1 METLF
6 FIFIVIILI
15 IGLICMQNKKENMG
29 GDPIADL
36 KLENKFRDDQ
46 IDYYRKKNQ
55 DIHTNC
61 AESKFIELTNNKKRF
76 KKVGVCDFFTG
87 KNVKENFY
95 AGDVVPMEASK
106 YTEEI
111 ETCKH
116 LNQSLQ
122 KSIDTSTTLPSIIK
136 KIQQIPEFKQIESR
150 DNSEDD
156 KGCGYCYN
164 KDGVAG
170 EILYGDSLGPYK
182 NVRTGNVCET
192 WIKPG
197 DLRRGG
203 GTDIKNNMWRSKD
216 DPEKME
222 FGGNQGVIDDSIK
235 LHEQQIC
242 SKVQNCGDLDGEKK
256 ICGWCYMGRKGDGK
270 GEGMVAMVDAE
281 GKKIG
286 ETKYMDD
293 YCPWPGEVSRSGK
306 PTKQWTGPTEG
317 SAWLKEQANQDYSAA
332 DIQKIDLQ
340 LQQDKINQLTAKKN
354 NDALTPKERNMS
366 SKMIKYVEN
375 TMRFIMNFGKQS
387 KTKGDGFGETYKQ
400 WKEKTKATRGSDEN
414 NQFLY
419 KCGQNTPATKDNI
432 FFLHSYNGLSEEQKV
447 ILKGLHETHEF
458 FKKCHT
464 NMSILGKKITL
475 NDNEEL
481 ITKCHQL
488 SNILNKTGNE
498 KLKKLFFTLDLSKD
512 KSGCLENCQLT
523 AGKTIYDST
532 NKIFKNW
539 WSSDTADPKCKELTL
554 TEILS
559 LTGSSKT
566 VTKLEKEIES
576 APTVENSSCCQDEWD
591 SVAQKF
597 KKCSESSKPS
607 QEYCKGGCQEN
618 VTEDVCKLYAQDLG
632 LDITD
637 ENVYNNKAFVNQGY
651 PFGCSTNY
659 EGTHVVYVEK
669 LREDDITNRAEA
681 KTTVKKKTDILNDK
695 KTYQRDIAIPSAE
708 GHIRQADSKNSD
720 IAYTKRAITYYKDKI
735 DRMQSEINRIRH
747 YNKKSYR
754 EPYRQYYNARV
765 WKRNKYKK
773 RSFWGRTYW
782 VGGYVN
788 IRRSRLRYRTKWYL
802 PSNEKRKIDSKERTI
817 DHYKR
822 RKDYWKTRRDVYIGV
837 KTGHETASKNIRFNA
852 QQDVTTAETDLA
864 NANGPETDFKT
875 PVQQG
880 ENRTTRYSV
889 CGLSNNDG
897 IDYPTQTAKM
907 FRHDPDTGLRENI
920 NGWAKIVNREKEIT
934 SFEHLIKVW
943 LNSKINVDRTAEY
956 KKTIESVW
964 DIFIEMAKTK
974 NPGLFV
980 KEAALAKKQVL
991 GNSPLNDENKLE
1003 KLKPYEIAVLGA
1015 EEIEGMP
1022 DKKGIRQTQTGWRH
1036 TVVDGQRKMGQRLM
1050 TSNDEC
1056 TALDDKFPCFK
1067 NWQGNK
1073 DKDGKTPT
1081 DQGYDPAKPMGHSD
1095 ECYNELWHTQT
1106 MKNFETGT
1114 YDGDSCYTKTK
1125 QVGFKT
1131 QMAKPFT
1138 KYPGKT
1144 EQDTLI
1150 PYTIKVMNKQPIPS
1164 VKMDIE
1170 RIRKV
1175 ADTSNQYEPIYSLN
1189 NVSDKPAEHSIFED
1203 DEGKKIKINEEARQ
1217 INRSAKVAALACY
1230 GEEPTFDDGNKDARG
1245 NANAN
1250 VPFACKD
1257 RFRDEDKNFPRPKKC
1272 LDYYWEKNTKN
1283 IPAFANESYD
1293 STNTFKDTTSWNRGK
1308 NFHIL
1313 DKGYNPYP
1321 PGNDTYGKVWG
1332 NANED
1337 KDKFEDKIHYKSDN
1351 TTLNNDLKKMIK
1363 YIEDFGDNPRNASD
1377 YDKYLYFKRS
1387 VFETINEHEDA
1398 IWEYLKAEE
1407 KVKTGSSYSIGQD
1420 GKPWVKMCWG
1430 DFKDALLLEYRD
1442 TKNKIKEDGDG
1453 TLNLKDAPDLK
1464 NIIEDDGRA
1473 TSGHAKNMS
1482 LYRKVIKTDDKFKYN
1497 PGFGKINVGG
1507 RMKFEL
1513 DYPTSITEKLYNKTW
1528 FPFWRFFMFLPNEGV
1543 KYYRRVEFNRNE
1555 KTQHDKTKAR
1565 GKSFQSSRVNLSACK
1580 AKVSGNIDYTFVQ
1593 TNSDCTGCYKQNGK
1607 IYFGT
1612 KQNQTSCSGKQIL
1625 N

>member
-1 METLF
+1 
-6 FIFIVIILI
+6 
-15 IGLICMQNKKENMG
+15 MG
-29 GDPIADL
+29 GDSIVDL
-36 KLENKFRDDQ
+36 KLENQFRDDQ
-46 IDYYRKKNQ
+46 IDYYKKQNE
-55 DIHTNC
+55 DIVQTNC
-61 AESKFIELTNNKKRF
+61 DESKFYKLKNNKTGF
-76 KKVGVCDFFTG
+76 KEIGVCDFFTG
-87 KNVKENFY
+87 RNVKENFY
-95 AGDVVPMEASK
+95 AGDVVSMEASK

-136 KIQQIPEFKQIESR
+136 KIQQIPEFKQIESK

-182 NVRTGNVCET
+182 NVKTGNVCEN

-203 GTDIKNNMWRSKD
+203 GVDITNNKWRSKD

-222 FGGNQGVIDDSIK
+222 FGGNQGVINDSIK

-242 SKVQNCGDLDGEKK
+242 SRVQDCSDLDGEKK

-270 GEGMVAMVDAE
+270 GEGMVAMVDPNDPT
-281 GKKIG
+281 KKIG

-293 YCPWPGEVSRSGK
+293 YCPWPGEVGRNGK

-317 SAWLKEQANQDYSAA
+317 SAWLKEQTNQDYSAA

-340 LQQDKINQLTAKKN
+340 LQQDKINQLRAKTN

-366 SKMIKYVEN
+366 SKMIKYVEKK
-375 TMRFIMNFGKQS
+375 MRFIMNFGKQS
-387 KTKGDGFGETYKQ
+387 KTKGDGFVETYKR

-488 SNILNKTGNE
+488 SNILNKTENKE
-498 KLKKLFFTLDLSKD
+498 LKKLFFTLDLSKD

-523 AGKTIYDST
+523 VGEPVYDPK
-532 NKIFKNW
+532 NRIFKNW
-539 WSSDTADPKCKELTL
+539 WAPDNNGLKCEKLSL

-559 LTGSSKT
+559 LTGSLKEEDDL
-566 VTKLEKEIES
+566 KKEIET

-591 SVAQKF
+591 SVAKKF

-637 ENVYNNKAFVNQGY
+637 KNVYDVTKKVSRGY
-651 PFGCSTNY
+651 PYGCSTNY
-659 EGTHVVYVEK
+659 EGSHVVYVSPPIGG
-669 LREDDITNRAEA
+669 EDDILDRAQLNTN
-681 KTTVKKKTDILNDK
+681 VKEVSDK
-695 KTYQRDIAIPSAE
+695 RDIAYDNAAKQITEAE
-708 GHIRQADSKNSD
+708 RHERSMNSKDGDIAHADRKINQWQNQMDRTRSD
-720 IAYTKRAITYYKDKI
+720 I
-735 DRMQSEINRIRH
+735 NWIRH
-747 YNKKSYR
+747 HKKKSYSQ
-754 EPYRQYYNARV
+754 PYTQYYNAKIWTNR
-765 WKRNKYKK
+765 KK
-773 RSFWGRTYW
+773 RKWSFWRGYYW
-782 VGGYVN
+782 VGGY
-788 IRRSRLRYRTKWYL
+788 IYRRRSRRKYRTKYYL
-802 PSNEKRKIDSKERTI
+802 PFSQQMKITSKEITFGT
-817 DHYKR
+817 YKGYR
-822 RKDYWKTRRDVYIGV
+822 DTWKTRKVGYTDV
-837 KTGHETASKNIRFNA
+837 KTGHR
-852 QQDVTTAETDLA
+852 TTATKKRKDAEKEKSDADDAVA
-864 NANGPETDFKT
+864 NEKGPEYPFVN
-875 PVQQG
+875 PAQQG

-907 FRHDPDTGLRENI
+907 FRHDPDPGLRENI
-920 NGWAKIVNREKEIT
+920 NDWAKMINREKEIT

-943 LNSKINVDRTAEY
+943 LNSKINVDRTGVY
-956 KKTIESVW
+956 KKTIENVW

-980 KEAALAKKQVL
+980 KEAALVKKQVL
-991 GNSPLNDENKLE
+991 GNSPLNDGNKVE
-1003 KLKPYEIAVLGA
+1003 KLKPYEISVLGA

-1022 DKKGIRQTQTGWRH
+1022 NKNGIRETQTGWRH
-1036 TVVDGQRKMGQRLM
+1036 TAVDGQTKMGQRLM

-1056 TALDDKFPCFK
+1056 KALDDKFPCFK

-1114 YDGDSCYTKTK
+1114 FDEKSCYTRTK
-1125 QVGFKT
+1125 QVGFKR
-1131 QMAKPFT
+1131 QMSKPFT

-1189 NVSDKPAEHSIFED
+1189 NVSDIKTEHNIFED

-1217 INRSAKVAALACY
+1217 INRSAKLAALACY
-1230 GEEPTFDDGNKDARG
+1230 GEEPTFNDGNKDARG
-1245 NANAN
+1245 VANAN

-1257 RFRDEDKNFPRPKKC
+1257 RFRDKDKNFPRPKKC

-1293 STNTFKDTTSWNRGK
+1293 KDNTFKDTTSWNRGK

-1332 NANED
+1332 NANES
-1337 KDKFEDKIHYKSDN
+1337 KDKFEDKIHYESDN

-1363 YIEDFGDNPRNASD
+1363 YIEDFNGGNAIPRNASD

-1398 IWEYLKAEE
+1398 IWEYLKAEK
-1407 KVKTGSSYSIGQD
+1407 KVKMGSSYSIGQD

-1442 TKNKIKEDGDG
+1442 TKHKIKEEGDG
-1453 TLNLKDAPDLK
+1453 TLNLKDAPELK

-1473 TSGHAKNMS
+1473 TSSKAKNMS
-1482 LYRKVIKTDDKFKYN
+1482 LYRKVIKTADKFKYN
-1497 PGFGKINVGG
+1497 PGFGKMNVGG

-1513 DYPTSITEKLYNKTW
+1513 DNPTSITEKLYNKTW
-1528 FPFWRFFMFLPNEGV
+1528 FPFWRFFMFLPSEGV
-1543 KYYRRVEFNRNE
+1543 KYYRRVEFNWNE

-1565 GKSFQSSRVNLSACK
+1565 GKRFHSGRVDLSACK

-1593 TNSDCTGCYKQNGK
+1593 TNSDCTGCYKQNDK

-1612 KQNQTSCSGKQIL
+1612 KQNQTRCSGKQIL